1 MTPDLGEILKTL
13 AEWAG
18 EPHDSVCPKDGSPC
32 RHARA
37 TIAIVELNNA
47 AAKIVQESV
56 KQGDPMIE
64 LLRILLKRHH
74 PCRHGSRL
82 ASCQVGE
89 WMAQNEKLLVGLREG
104 AADGDE

>member
-1 MTPDLGEILKTL
+1 MTADLGEILKTL
-13 AEWAG
+13 AEWAE
-18 EPHDSVCPKDGSPC
+18 EPHDSVCPKDGSLC

-47 AAKIVQESV
+47 AAEVAEESV
-56 KQGDPMIE
+56 KEGDPITE

-82 ASCQVGE
+82 ASCEVGE
-89 WMAQNEKLLVGLREG
+89 WMARNEKLLVGMRT
-104 AADGDE
+104 

>member
-1 MTPDLGEILKTL
+1 MTIDLGEILKTL
-13 AEWAG
+13 AEWAD

-47 AAKIVQESV
+47 AAEIVKESA
-56 KQGDPMIE
+56 KEGDPIAE
-64 LLRILLKRHH
+64 LLKILAKRHH

-82 ASCQVGE
+82 ASCEVGD
-89 WMAQNEKLLVGLREG
+89 WMGQNQGLLVGLRKS
-104 AADGDE
+104 